1 MMVDPIS
8 LAVVSGASMV
18 SMIVGRFSKNSSP
31 IQETGHQLY
40 SDGKLQFVTLKQIVD
55 PQQFVELINQGN
67 SIFLNIRALYSQA
80 DKLSEFLY
88 NLEII
93 AKRHDLALKQI
104 SSDLILFTDKNQLKR
119 LSPTTIAVNRDPS
132 SHNIR
137 DKPIEVQAS

>member
-67 SIFLNIRALYSQA
+67 SIFLNIRALY
-80 DKLSEFLY
+80 
-88 NLEII
+88 
-93 AKRHDLALKQI
+93 
-104 SSDLILFTDKNQLKR
+104 
-119 LSPTTIAVNRDPS
+119 
-132 SHNIR
+132 
-137 DKPIEVQAS
+137 